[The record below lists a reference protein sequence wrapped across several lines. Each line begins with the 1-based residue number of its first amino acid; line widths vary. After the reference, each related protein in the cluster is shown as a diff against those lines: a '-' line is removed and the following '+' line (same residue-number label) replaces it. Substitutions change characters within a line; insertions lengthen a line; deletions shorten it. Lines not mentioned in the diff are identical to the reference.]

1 MVKCANSIVIYYIF
15 LDPDVKPFIIVSIS
29 NNLVLTII
37 TLFCLALLAIRQE
50 IKIRVLNSKSEDL
63 NQRKD

>member
-1 MVKCANSIVIYYIF
+1 VQIPLFSSINF
-15 LDPDVKPFIIVSIS
+15 LNPNGRPFILVSIS

-50 IKIRVLNSKSEDL
+50 IKIRVLINKNEDL
-63 NQRKD
+63 NLRKD